1 MKAVMGTDPPAPPV
15 NPMSLSA
22 PGLFDALCAGAG
34 FDARAIES
42 VESKYPFDFG
52 DDPEFQFKI
61 GTLLL
66 AEALDKLDP
75 DRAVARVAF
84 EENIGKYTS
93 IENGTMLMKN
103 NVFVMATVE
112 KEERVRV

>member
-66 AEALDKLDP
+66 KDALDELDP
-75 DRAVARVAF
+75 DRAVAKEAF
-84 EENIGKYTS
+84 WANIGRYTTVGADGS
-93 IENGTMLMKN
+93 MTMADN
-103 NVFVMATVE
+103 RFVMATVM
-112 KEERVRV
+112 KE